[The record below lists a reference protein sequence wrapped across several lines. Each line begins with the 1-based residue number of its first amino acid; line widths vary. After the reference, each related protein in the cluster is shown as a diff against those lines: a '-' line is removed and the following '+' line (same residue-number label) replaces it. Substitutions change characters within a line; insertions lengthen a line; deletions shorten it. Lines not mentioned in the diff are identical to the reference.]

1 MNNDNKMKPE
11 SKKKL
16 PGGFFIFFLA
26 ALLAVLIF
34 QNFSADK
41 GGKVSF
47 SYQVEH
53 LVNLDLLD
61 KEYNKKISLN
71 DNLVTFSGKF
81 KDSLQEDSVARYRYL
96 ELLNKNHDFQEE
108 QKRLTKELNLL
119 EKNVKDSAD
128 LFLHLSAIPIPKGG
142 YRVVDPYYDSLER
155 PNAIVIKELSPKE
168 ISSIKDIEVEFK
180 ALTSASSAEKLDQ
193 LGRDLSLLIQHFRSP
208 ALGIGSESI
217 KNQLQALHQEV
228 DATFSQASTLTVKEK
243 LNLYQ
248 SAITELQTIIVE
260 LNSVKDYAR
269 LLQLRSVRNYLE
281 DVSQYALNFD
291 GMQKNEAQL
300 DKARQNVADVIWY
313 FNNKE
318 LSTRSLEEQPF
329 PQYAQWFAQAKAEWD
344 NYSYNKGSLFKAP
357 DQPRN
362 LVLDNT
368 FKSQEPSPNYFS
380 YILTMMP
387 VVLIV
392 LLLYFVFSRQ
402 MKGMGSSAM
411 NFGKSPAKLLNKSS
425 NKITFADVAGIDEAK
440 EELEEVVDFLKD
452 PTKFTA
458 LGARIPKGVLCIGPP
473 GTGKTLIAKAVAG
486 EADRPFFSISG
497 SDFVEMF
504 VGVGASRIRD
514 LFDQAKKQAP
524 CIVFIDEIDAVGRHR
539 GAGIGG
545 GHDEREQ
552 TLNQLLVEMDGFDT
566 NEGVILVAA
575 TNRPDVL
582 DKALLRPGR
591 FDRRIVLNLPDIK
604 GRLEILKVHA
614 KKIKLDP
621 TVDLTVIARATPG
634 CSGADLMNVLNE
646 SALLAARKGR
656 SAVTAEDT
664 MEACDKVKYG
674 KERRSLEL
682 DQNEKLNTAYH
693 ESGHA
698 VVGLC
703 VRHSD
708 PIEKVTIIPR
718 GISLG
723 ATYFSPEKNKVSY
736 WKKELLDRLAVL
748 MGGRVAE
755 EIFLDDVSSGA
766 QMDIFQATSLARS
779 MVCEWGMTE
788 SLGKV
793 AYDRREGESG
803 YYSQASS
810 DKNYSDETAK
820 EIDEAVRELL
830 DEAYETATKIVAENR
845 EKVELMTRMLL
856 EFETLDQEDVKDIMK
871 GEWSLEKKKAK
882 IEAAAKAHRK
892 LPPTPPEL
900 KAKPVIPSIQI
911 TPQQSSS

>member
-1 MNNDNKMKPE
+1 
-11 SKKKL
+11 
-16 PGGFFIFFLA
+16 
-26 ALLAVLIF
+26 
-34 QNFSADK
+34 
-41 GGKVSF
+41 
-47 SYQVEH
+47 
-53 LVNLDLLD
+53 
-61 KEYNKKISLN
+61 
-71 DNLVTFSGKF
+71 
-81 KDSLQEDSVARYRYL
+81 
-96 ELLNKNHDFQEE
+96 
-108 QKRLTKELNLL
+108 
-119 EKNVKDSAD
+119 
-128 LFLHLSAIPIPKGG
+128 
-142 YRVVDPYYDSLER
+142 
-155 PNAIVIKELSPKE
+155 
-168 ISSIKDIEVEFK
+168 
-180 ALTSASSAEKLDQ
+180 
-193 LGRDLSLLIQHFRSP
+193 
-208 ALGIGSESI
+208 
-217 KNQLQALHQEV
+217 
-228 DATFSQASTLTVKEK
+228 
-243 LNLYQ
+243 
-248 SAITELQTIIVE
+248 
-260 LNSVKDYAR
+260 
-269 LLQLRSVRNYLE
+269 
-281 DVSQYALNFD
+281 
-291 GMQKNEAQL
+291 
-300 DKARQNVADVIWY
+300 
-313 FNNKE
+313 
-318 LSTRSLEEQPF
+318 
-329 PQYAQWFAQAKAEWD
+329 
-344 NYSYNKGSLFKAP
+344 
-357 DQPRN
+357 
-362 LVLDNT
+362 
-368 FKSQEPSPNYFS
+368 
-380 YILTMMP
+380 
-387 VVLIV
+387 
-392 LLLYFVFSRQ
+392 
-402 MKGMGSSAM
+402 
-411 NFGKSPAKLLNKSS
+411 
-425 NKITFADVAGIDEAK
+425 
-440 EELEEVVDFLKD
+440 
-452 PTKFTA
+452 
-458 LGARIPKGVLCIGPP
+458 
-473 GTGKTLIAKAVAG
+473 
-486 EADRPFFSISG
+486 
-497 SDFVEMF
+497 
-504 VGVGASRIRD
+504 

-621 TVDLTVIARATPG
+621 TVDLMMIARATPG

-793 AYDRREGESG
+793 AYDRREGEGG

-830 DEAYETATKIVAENR
+830 DEAYEAATKIVTENK

-892 LPPTPPEL
+892 LPPAPPEL
-900 KAKPVIPSIQI
+900 KAKPVSPSIQI